1 MMLDGKTIAITR
13 SRDDAAEFISL
24 AEQNNATPIAL
35 PTIEL
40 VSKGE
45 KIVDEFLDSVK
56 TYNPDYSVFMSS
68 KAVKLLFDTAKE
80 SGKLET
86 LQLAIANTIVISVG
100 PKTTIALE
108 AQGIKVNHQPEK
120 TFSSVGVGEL
130 FTQLNAVGKKVIV
143 PRSGAST
150 PFLKELLNKIGIDVF
165 EIHLYDV
172 CAFRDTSQ
180 WNGFRELFS
189 QNKVDGVVFTSASSV
204 RGFFEI
210 MTKDYDENSL
220 LDSLAKLSVVSI
232 GPFTSDELK
241 KFKVKNTVAEVH
253 TVAGAFEA
261 MKNILTVA

>member
-1 MMLDGKTIAITR
+1 MLDGKTIAITR
-13 SRDDAAEFISL
+13 SKDDASEFISL
-24 AEQNNATPIAL
+24 AEENKATPVAL

-45 KIVDEFLDSVK
+45 KIVDEFLESI
-56 TYNPDYSVFMSS
+56 TRYNPDYSVFMSS
-68 KAVKLLFDTAKE
+68 KAVKLLFDTAKNV
-80 SGKLET
+80 GKLEK
-86 LQLAIANTIVISVG
+86 LQLAVANTIVMSVG

-108 AQGIKVNHQPEK
+108 SEGVKVNHQP
-120 TFSSVGVGEL
+120 TTYSSVGVGEE
-130 FTQLNAVGKKVIV
+130 FTKINAVGKKVIV

-150 PFLKELLNKIGIDVF
+150 PFLKELLNKIGIDVL

-172 CAFRDTSQ
+172 CAFRDTTQ

-189 QNKVDGVVFTSASSV
+189 QNKVDGIVFTSASSV

-210 MTKDYDENSL
+210 MSKDYEMDIM
-220 LDSLAKLSVVSI
+220 LDNLEKLSVVSI

-253 TVAGAFEA
+253 TVAGAFDA
-261 MKNILTVA
+261 MKITLTV